1 MKVGFIGLGAMG
13 RHMARHLQEAGH
25 DMTVHDIRREAGTP
39 FLEAGAN
46 WADTPKGVAL
56 ASEVILTSLPGPV
69 DVEGVVLGPD
79 GIADGVTSGQVYLDL
94 STNSPVVTRR
104 LHKEMADR
112 GMEMLDVP
120 VSGGVVGAEAGTL
133 SMLVGG
139 DEELFN
145 RMLPLLQQF
154 GDKPFYCGPSGAGQV
169 CKLVNNYISLS
180 IQPLLA
186 EAFTIGVKAGVDP
199 VTIFEAV
206 SRSTGNTSSMQRRYP
221 TGLFKGNFAP
231 GFTVNL
237 GRKDLG
243 LAIDLAKDFDV
254 PVQYGPLS
262 WKEYDETSKR
272 DRGLLDTG
280 AVALIQEERAGV
292 EIRSG
297 MDAK

>member
-13 RHMARHLQEAGH
+13 RHMARHLQQAGH
-25 DMTVHDIRREAGTP
+25 DMVVHDIRREAATP
-39 FLEAGAN
+39 FLESGAD
-46 WADTPKGVAL
+46 WADTPRGVAL
-56 ASEVILTSLPGPV
+56 ASEIIFTSLPGPV

-79 GIADGVTSGQVYLDL
+79 GIADGITYGQVYLDL

-104 LHKEMADR
+104 LHKELAER
-112 GMEMLDVP
+112 GVEMLDAP
-120 VSGGVVGAEAGTL
+120 VSGGVEGAEAGTL

-139 DEELFN
+139 DEALYN

-186 EAFTIGVKAGVDP
+186 EAFTIGIKAGVNP
-199 VTIFEAV
+199 ATIFDAV
-206 SRSTGNTSSMQRRYP
+206 SRSTGNTPSMQRRYP

-243 LAIDLAKDFDV
+243 LALDMAKDFDV
-254 PVQYGPLS
+254 PVQYGPIS
-262 WKEYDETSKR
+262 WEEYDATSKR
-272 DRGLLDTG
+272 DWGLLDIG
-280 AVALIQEERAGV
+280 AVALIQEERSGV
-292 EIRSG
+292 EIRA
-297 MDAK
+297 DLDVQ